1 MDIALLNQTITI
13 QKSEVTIDSIGNHI
27 NTWSDYYQCHATIS
41 NKSGSETSDA
51 GGVAGNS
58 TISFTIRYCKAAVS
72 ISSLTHRIVFQDEI
86 YNIVGIDHMNF
97 KKKCLKFKCEKVR
110 R

>member
-41 NKSGSETSDA
+41 NESGSEISDA
-51 GGVAGNS
+51 GGVAENS
-58 TISFTIRYCKAAVS
+58 TISFTIRYCQATTT
-72 ISSLTHRIVFQDEI
+72 ISALTHRIIFQNEI
-86 YNIVGIDHMNF
+86 YNIVGIDHMNY
-97 KKKCLKFKCEKVR
+97 KKKCLKFRCEKAR